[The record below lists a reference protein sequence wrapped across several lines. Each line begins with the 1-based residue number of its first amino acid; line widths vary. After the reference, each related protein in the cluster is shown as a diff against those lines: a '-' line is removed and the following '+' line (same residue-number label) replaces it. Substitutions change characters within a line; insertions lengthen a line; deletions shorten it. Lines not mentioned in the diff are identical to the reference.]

1 MLSCATSLR
10 ALTLKTFPQT
20 HSSTNYKNALNLIN
34 PNRCCF
40 ILKTL
45 MEETSSV
52 AALSSSPSRQFHGD
66 SVISVQEW
74 QSWGTASP
82 VPAMVS
88 EIVEDLKAL
97 ERESNATI
105 TFGGQGGKIQGEL
118 KITEDKKHRAKY
130 QSLEDSEQKIQFFS
144 ARQVACRLLGSRDYL
159 CQKCWLPKEDCMCSR
174 IRCRTAWEGMRF
186 WVYMHPKDFL
196 RQNNTGK
203 LLWQIFGVQAASL
216 SIFGIIEHE
225 EIMWNEF
232 MRAGKKNVWCL
243 YPNKDAAVN
252 SVQDIFSQ
260 NTSTDPEIPTMMATH
275 NEILHFILIDGTWSN
290 SAAMF
295 RRLKERANLVWKED
309 LSCISLTTG
318 ASAMHKLRPQPSWDR
333 TCTAA
338 AAASLLFELQ
348 SVPQLSSFGL
358 AEQVEA
364 VEDGLESLLEA
375 LTARRLRRGRS
386 ITRKVRHNRDIC

>member
-1 MLSCATSLR
+1 MLSSGSR
-10 ALTLKTFPQT
+10 ALTLKNL
-20 HSSTNYKNALNLIN
+20 HNYKNALKLIN
-34 PNRCCF
+34 PNCCF
-40 ILKTL
+40 LFLSAKTL
-45 MEETSSV
+45 MEETSSL
-52 AALSSSPSRQFHGD
+52 AALSLSSSCSSPSRQFHGD
-66 SVISVQEW
+66 STIGVQEW
-74 QSWGTASP
+74 QSWGTISP
-82 VPAMVS
+82 VPSMVS
-88 EIVEDLKAL
+88 EIVEDLKLL
-97 ERESNATI
+97 EKESNAQI
-105 TFGGQGGKIQGEL
+105 TFGGHGGKIQGEL

-130 QSLEDSEQKIQFFS
+130 QSLKDSEEKIQFFS
-144 ARQVACRLLGSRDYL
+144 ARQVACRLLGSRGYL
-159 CQKCWLPKEDCMCSR
+159 CQKCWLPQEDCMCSR
-174 IRCRTAWEGMRF
+174 IRCRSAWEGMRF

-232 MRAGKKNVWCL
+232 TRAGKKNVWCL
-243 YPNKDAAVN
+243 YPNKDAAAN
-252 SVQDIFSQ
+252 SVQDIFNR

-275 NEILHFILIDGTWSN
+275 NEIMHFILIDGTWSN

-295 RRLKERANLVWKED
+295 RRLKDRANLVWKED
-309 LSCISLTTG
+309 LPCISLTTG

-348 SVPQLSSFGL
+348 SVPQLSSFEMEEHG
-358 AEQVEA
+358 EA
-364 VEDGLESLLEA
+364 IEDGLESLLEA